1 MRYFL
6 FVIFVAFTFSQNI
19 KAQPQTDFEIS
30 RNLDIYSSVFQQLYL
45 HYAEEMQ
52 VGELNKKAI
61 DAMLL
66 ALDPY
71 TNFYPEAEIEDVK
84 YLKTGRYGGVG
95 ASIHIQNDTIVVGS
109 VLKNY
114 PFYKAGIFAGDRLL
128 SADGQSL
135 IGKTADQMSEIL
147 KGAAGS
153 QIKLEVKKLKTGQK
167 ETKIVEREEI
177 KINNVPYFGMLE
189 KGLGYVKLSQF
200 NETAASEIDQAITKM
215 QSTEKLEGLV
225 LDLRDNGGG
234 LLQQAVEIMDLFL
247 PPGLLVVETKGKMKE
262 ENHRYLTYRPAK
274 YPDMPVV
281 VLINER
287 SASASEIVAGAF
299 QDYDRGVILGKK
311 SFGKGLVQKVFPLSY
326 NAQMKVTVAKYYI
339 PSGRCIQELNYGD
352 KKDGKAT
359 KTADSLRGTFKTQN
373 GRIVYDAGGILPD
386 IETKFTDFE
395 PIVIDLAVKRMI
407 FNFALNYVHNH
418 DSIHSQESFDLTDDD
433 YEDFKKFLDSKE
445 YRYESLNLKMMN
457 KILEDSAVNSN
468 ESLAKQ
474 AESLKKLLI
483 ENDLVHL
490 DKNKEIILQ
499 LIEQDIISYYYSDAG
514 RAKRILK
521 SDISTKEAVELLTDN
536 QRYKNLLSK
545 IMQ

>member
-6 FVIFVAFTFSQNI
+6 FVAFIVLSFGKNI
-19 KAQPQTDFEIS
+19 IAQPQTDFEIS
-30 RNLDIYSSVFQQLYL
+30 KNLDIYSSVFQQLYL
-45 HYAEEMQ
+45 HYAEELQ

-71 TNFYPEAEIEDVK
+71 TNFYPEADIEDVK

-135 IGKTADQMSEIL
+135 IGKTTDQMSEIL

-153 QIKLEVKKLKTGQK
+153 KLQLEVISFKSKQK
-167 ETKIVEREEI
+167 EFKTVEREEI
-177 KINNVPYFGMLE
+177 KIDNVPYFGIVE
-189 KGLGYVKLSQF
+189 KGLGYVKLTQF
-200 NETAASEIDQAITKM
+200 NETAATEIDQAITKM
-215 QSTEKLEGLV
+215 QSSEKLEGLV

-274 YPDMPVV
+274 YPDLKVV

-339 PSGRCIQELNYGD
+339 PSGRCIQELNYAD

-359 KTADSLRGTFKTQN
+359 KTADSLRGSFKTQN
-373 GRIVYDAGGILPD
+373 GRVVFDAGGILPD
-386 IETKFTDFE
+386 VETKFTDFE
-395 PIVIDLAVKRMI
+395 PIVIDLAVKRLI
-407 FNFALNYVHNH
+407 FNFALNYIHNH
-418 DSIHSQESFDLTDDD
+418 DSIKSQDSFHLTENDFANFKVFLHAKNYRFESIH
-433 YEDFKKFLDSKE
+433 
-445 YRYESLNLKMMN
+445 LKMVN
-457 KILEDSAVNSN
+457 KILSDSTVISN
-468 ESLAKQ
+468 ESLANQ
-474 AESLKKLLI
+474 AETLKKMI
-483 ENDLVHL
+483 IANDLAHL
-490 DKNKEIILQ
+490 ETNKEIILQ
-499 LIEQDIISYYYSDAG
+499 LIEQEIIAYYFSDSG

-521 SDISTKEAVELLTDN
+521 SDIPTKEAINLLTDN
-536 QRYKNLLSK
+536 QKYKSILSK
-545 IMQ
+545 I